1 LNSTLLFIVGIACIS
16 LTIMIVHTAKH
27 RAKKGMLELY
37 ELKLAEQAPWLSHK
51 DTKAGFI

>member
-1 LNSTLLFIVGIACIS
+1 
-16 LTIMIVHTAKH
+16 MIVHTAKH